1 MSRTRKSKNYLAGPK
16 SIYKA
21 SRVRKERAR
30 LREALGTMKA
40 RPSTDVGDW
49 EDRCGN
55 DDCHF
60 CGTQY
65 ADDAGPKHELAHFD
79 HWAYD

>member
-21 SRVRKERAR
+21 YRVRKERAR
-30 LREALGTMKA
+30 LREALGTMKVE
-40 RPSTDVGDW
+40 TDV
-49 EDRCGN
+49 EDNCGSTVG
-55 DDCHF
+55 CPH
-60 CGTQY
+60 CGVHY